1 MLMQL
6 IARTFVAISIGLGS
20 ATLAAADSGVPRRAV
35 QDFRELMVEAIDAP
49 DGKAQGQLVG
59 EMVQALSAGLK
70 TNAPVLV
77 DVRTERRYAQ
87 EGCRR
92 LVVTFS
98 QDGVHLPGFDK
109 PQQRSMD
116 MGINYC
122 RDGKPPRALR

>member
-1 MLMQL
+1 MRSTHRLL
-6 IARTFVAISIGLGS
+6 VSVAVLGAGL
-20 ATLAAADSGVPRRAV
+20 ATTAQAEPQRRQV
-35 QDFRELMVEAIDAP
+35 QDFRELMVEAIDAS

-70 TNAPVLV
+70 TTAPVLV
-77 DVRTERRYAQ
+77 DVRTELDYAQ

-109 PQQRSMD
+109 PQHRSMD

-122 RDGKPPRALR
+122 RDGKPPRSLR